1 MYGPLLVAIIL
12 TPLFLVLLFFA
23 IFSYKIYKHYN
34 AKIRYVDP
42 KNGNSTNFY
51 NMGYEVKHLEEA
63 GQKELL
69 TKLQKNYKRAK
80 FWDKADDYS
89 STFAVIAGII
99 GFILVVFFL
108 LSIINPL
115 CVRAELTAWEEFAAI
130 AEETLAST
138 TNDLQEAGVVNK
150 ILEYNEWLAE
160 ARASQR
166 LYGNWSSYW
175 NTELP
180 EPILLK

>member
-1 MYGPLLVAIIL
+1 MYGPLLVAILL
-12 TPLFLVLLFFA
+12 TPFFLVPLFFA
-23 IFSYKIYKHYN
+23 IFPYKIYKYYDEET
-34 AKIRYVDP
+34 KYVDP
-42 KNGNSTNFY
+42 KEGNRTHFY
-51 NMGYEVKHLEEA
+51 NMNYEVKHLEET

-69 TKLQKNYKRAK
+69 IKLQKNYKRKK
-80 FWDKADDYS
+80 FWDKIDDNS

-115 CVRAELTAWEEFAAI
+115 CVRAELTAWEEFAVI

-138 TNDLQEAGVVNK
+138 TNDVQEAGVVNK
-150 ILEYNEWLAE
+150 ILEYNEWIAK

-166 LYGNWSSYW
+166 SYGNWSSYW

-180 EPILLK
+180 GPILLK

>member
-12 TPLFLVLLFFA
+12 TPFFLILLFFA
-23 IFSYKIYKHYN
+23 IFSYKIYRHYN
-34 AKIRYVDP
+34 AKISYVDP
-42 KNGNSTNFY
+42 RNGSLTNFY
-51 NMGYEVKHLEEA
+51 NMDYEVKHLEEA

-69 TKLQKNYKRAK
+69 IKLQKNYKRRE
-80 FWDKADDYS
+80 FWNKADDNRP
-89 STFAVIAGII
+89 TFAAIAGII
-99 GFILVVFFL
+99 GFVLVIFFL

-115 CVRAELTAWEEFAAI
+115 CVCAELIAWEEFAVI

-138 TNDLQEAGVVNK
+138 TNDIQEAGVVNK

>member
-12 TPLFLVLLFFA
+12 IPIFLIMLFFA
-23 IFSYKIYKHYN
+23 IFPYQMYRYYKKRTYYP
-34 AKIRYVDP
+34 DP
-42 KNGNSTNFY
+42 RGGCETWFD
-51 NMGYEVKHLEEA
+51 NMNYEIKRLKET
-63 GQKELL
+63 GQHELL
-69 TKLQKNYKRAK
+69 AKLQKNYKKKK
-80 FWDKADDYS
+80 FWDKVDNNR
-89 STFAVIAGII
+89 STFTVIAGII
-99 GFILVVFFL
+99 GFIAVIFIL

-115 CVRAELTAWEEFAAI
+115 CVRAELANWEEFAAI

-166 LYGNWSSYW
+166 LYGNWSSYYGYD
-175 NTELP
+175 LP
-180 EPILLK
+180 APILLK

>member
-12 TPLFLVLLFFA
+12 TPIFLALLFFA
-23 IFSYKIYKHYN
+23 IFPYKIYEHYY
-34 AKIRYVDP
+34 AKANYIDP
-42 KNGNSTNFY
+42 KYENTTYFD
-51 NMGYEVKHLEEA
+51 NMNYEIKRLKEA

-69 TKLQKNYKRAK
+69 IKLQKIYKKKK
-80 FWDKADDYS
+80 FWDKMDNNK
-89 STFAVIAGII
+89 STFSVIAGII
-99 GFILVVFFL
+99 GFILLIFL
-108 LSIINPL
+108 LVSIINPL
-115 CVRAELTAWEEFAAI
+115 CVHAELIAWEEFAVI

-138 TNDLQEAGVVNK
+138 TNDIQEAGVVNK
-150 ILEYNEWLAE
+150 ILEYNEWLAK

-175 NTELP
+175 NIKLP